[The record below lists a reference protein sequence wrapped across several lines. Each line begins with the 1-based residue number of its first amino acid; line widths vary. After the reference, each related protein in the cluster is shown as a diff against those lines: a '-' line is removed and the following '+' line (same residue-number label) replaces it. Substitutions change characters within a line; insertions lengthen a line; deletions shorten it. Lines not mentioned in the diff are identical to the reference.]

1 MPADRPASRPA
12 LPAAV
17 TTLVT
22 ALVHGE
28 PAAATVVGAHR
39 CALYLSVRGQVL
51 PVVTS
56 DAVALPTAVRLVVAS
71 GSVSWGVVA
80 GDAVRVGGG
89 RVQLPALDVVAART
103 LVPRPRPAHVF
114 LR

>member
-17 TTLVT
+17 STLVT

-39 CALYLSVRGQVL
+39 YVLYLSVRGQVP

-80 GDAVRVGGG
+80 GDVVRSGVDACSCPHSTSGGAN
-89 RVQLPALDVVAART
+89 LA
-103 LVPRPRPAHVF
+103 PRPRPAHVF
-114 LR
+114 LW